1 MKHFNI
7 YYLNFSKVYD
17 LNMLLNN
24 FQTEEIVSETQTSAK
39 SKNDMGIKTDIM
51 ALNHQKEHGE
61 YSKFTEKIKV
71 KTEKSTLV
79 NNLIPLCEN
88 TKNINNVDE
97 GTLSIIK
104 NVKIRFYND
113 EENQRMFSL
122 FKKRIFDDIN
132 VEGID
137 INNLISPVISDIP
150 YFMKCELNNETI
162 VFKIPMEDKSEF
174 ENKYTIDDL
183 LIGNLTIIG
192 VYKGK
197 IDEKDFK
204 RTTLYTA
211 LENEK
216 NNNTVTNIIDSSYE
230 PKNNSDTYNNT
241 TEHFID
247 IFAIIQ
253 NINPKETDKE
263 NKPKVSLLKRIKK
276 LFTGE

>member
-1 MKHFNI
+1 
-7 YYLNFSKVYD
+7 
-17 LNMLLNN
+17 MLLNN

-51 ALNHQKEHGE
+51 ALNHQKEYGE

-97 GTLSIIK
+97 GTLVLIK

-137 INNLISPVISDIP
+137 INNLISPVISDMP

-162 VFKIPMEDKSEF
+162 VFKIPMENKSEF
-174 ENKYTIDDL
+174 ENKYTINDL

-204 RTTLYTA
+204 RTTVYTA

>member
-97 GTLSIIK
+97 GTLVLIK

-137 INNLISPVISDIP
+137 INNLISPVISDMP

-204 RTTLYTA
+204 RTTVYTA

-216 NNNTVTNIIDSSYE
+216 TTILLQILLILLMNQKITLILIITLLNTLLIYLQSYKTSI
-230 PKNNSDTYNNT
+230 PK
-241 TEHFID
+241 
-247 IFAIIQ
+247 
-253 NINPKETDKE
+253 K
-263 NKPKVSLLKRIKK
+263 LIKK
-276 LFTGE
+276 INLKYHY